1 MNIPNEEAQVVSDED
16 EQEFFADEIV
26 LHNENI
32 ERIIQRHDKCKTR
45 INEYLKD
52 LTNQE
57 DADCIKAFY
66 MDTDEIL
73 EAMLLLI
80 CELFSGKKISI
91 SDRKQI
97 FKENS
102 SDEPEREVELKLQ
115 VCRKK

>member
-1 MNIPNEEAQVVSDED
+1 
-16 EQEFFADEIV
+16 
-26 LHNENI
+26 
-32 ERIIQRHDKCKTR
+32 
-45 INEYLKD
+45 
-52 LTNQE
+52 
-57 DADCIKAFY
+57 

-97 FKENS
+97 FKEKS